1 MLHQFLF
8 YSGPYGR
15 DLFFVTSS
23 SYLCDMC
30 RLGFMFFIGSA
41 MGMLMRNFLII
52 CLAFMA
58 VLFAPSP
65 QAAESVPVKSG
76 RAVAQLVTSYDSAA
90 PGQDLH
96 IALSLRLEEHWHTYW
111 RNAGGP
117 GMPAEIRFEI
127 LGQEQLGGDPGIVA
141 IGDIIWPLPEII
153 STGPIVSY
161 AFEDRL
167 VLPMPLHISKDAKP
181 GQVIIIKAQASYL
194 VCYEVCLPEMA
205 ELELPLAITEMG
217 AESVQDGR
225 WDANISRTLKNAPK
239 PENLQAS
246 AVLADGS
253 LQVDIAGGTLD
264 FSSIKNPYFLPYEQD
279 LIEAGA
285 AQITLRGDTGLRFKL
300 EPSFGLADG
309 IKSFPAVLAFE
320 EKIDGSW
327 QRRGIVVDVQ
337 TDARV
342 DIGTVKVGA
351 KSGGGS
357 GNSIGLWAA
366 LVGAFIGGL
375 ILNLMPCVFPVL
387 SLKALGFARA
397 AHEDRRVIRKHG
409 WLYTAGVMLSFLAL
423 AALILAL
430 KAGGAGIGWGFQ
442 LQNPVLVGA
451 LALLFFIIALNL
463 FGMFQIGGRLQ
474 NAGSDLATSGGAK
487 GAFFTGV
494 LAVVVATPCTAPFM
508 AGALGFAF
516 SQSALML
523 VLVFMALGA
532 GFALPFLALS
542 YSPGLLA
549 KLPKP
554 GPWMDTFKQFLAFPM
569 LAAAVW
575 LVWVL
580 SIQTGAGGVLR
591 ILSIM
596 LLLGFAIWL
605 WKYKGIAARIAL
617 VLSVMMGAYL
627 LKDLGVAER
636 EQELASLP
644 QTSVWSPERVAELRA
659 DGHIV
664 FVDFTAAWCV
674 TCKANEIGIIN
685 KPKTQE
691 LFERFGVKALVGDW
705 TKRDAAITKELARH
719 GRSGVPLYLVYAP
732 TTDMGAG
739 DAVPQ
744 ILPQILTYKIIEK
757 ALVKANPK
765 NAK

>member
-1 MLHQFLF
+1 
-8 YSGPYGR
+8 
-15 DLFFVTSS
+15 
-23 SYLCDMC
+23 
-30 RLGFMFFIGSA
+30 
-41 MGMLMRNFLII
+41 MRNFLFI
-52 CLAFMA
+52 CLALVV

-76 RAVAQLVTSYDSAA
+76 RAVAQLVTSHDTAA

-127 LGQEQLGGDPGIVA
+127 LEQEKLGDDPGIVT

-167 VLPMPLHISKDAKP
+167 LLPMPLHISKDAKP

-205 ELELPLAITEMG
+205 ELELSLVITEMG
-217 AESVQDGR
+217 AEPVKDGR
-225 WDANISRTLKNAPK
+225 WDANISRTIKNAPK
-239 PENLQAS
+239 PENLLAS

-253 LQVDIAGGTLD
+253 LQVDIAGGELD
-264 FSSIKNPYFLPYEQD
+264 FGTIRNLYFLPYEQD
-279 LIEAGA
+279 LIEASA

-309 IKSFPAVLAFE
+309 VKNFPAVLAFQ

-337 TDARV
+337 AGARI
-342 DIGTVKVGA
+342 DIGRVKADTKSGT
-351 KSGGGS
+351 KSGGGA
-357 GNSIGLWAA
+357 GNAIGLWAA

-397 AHEDRRVIRKHG
+397 AHEDRSVIRKHG
-409 WLYTAGVMLSFLAL
+409 WLYTAGVMLSFLTL
-423 AALILAL
+423 AVVILAL

-451 LALLFFIIALNL
+451 LALLFFVIALNL
-463 FGMFQIGGRLQ
+463 FGVFQIGGSVQ
-474 NAGSDLATSGGAK
+474 NTGSDLATSGGAK

-516 SQSALML
+516 AQPALML
-523 VLVFMALGA
+523 IFVFIALGA

-542 YSPGLLA
+542 YAPGLLA
-549 KLPKP
+549 RLPKP

-580 SIQTGAGGVLR
+580 SAQTGTNGVWR
-591 ILSIM
+591 ILGAM
-596 LLLGFAIWL
+596 LLVGFAVWL
-605 WKYKGIAARIAL
+605 WKYKSMMAKIAL
-617 VLSVMMGAYL
+617 AMSVLLAGYFV
-627 LKDLGVAER
+627 KDLGEAAR
-636 EQELASLP
+636 EQELSTLP

-664 FVDFTAAWCV
+664 FVDFTAAWCI
-674 TCKANEIGIIN
+674 TCKVNEVGAIN
-685 KPKTQE
+685 KPQTQE
-691 LFERFGVKALVGDW
+691 LFAKYGVKTLVADW
-705 TKRDAAITKELARH
+705 TSRDDAITKELARQ
-719 GRSGVPLYLVYAP
+719 GRSGVPLYLVYEP
-732 TTDMGAG
+732 GRDDTS
-739 DAVPQ
+739 PQ
-744 ILPQILTYKIIEK
+744 ILPQILNYEIIEK
-757 ALVKANPK
+757 AVEKANLE